1 MPTPVNDRMQKILCC
16 TRQLRRKQELRSS
29 AALSAVCLLLAG
41 GIAALLQQDSAPGC
55 SVVLAGY
62 GAVLLHSGTEGY
74 VVLSVVSFVVG
85 ALFAFLCLRYRQR
98 RPHCPREHAESRV
111 SSPPSDPGQS

>member
-1 MPTPVNDRMQKILCC
+1 MPRPVSDRTQKILCR

-29 AALSAVCLLLAG
+29 CILSAVCLLLTG
-41 GIAALLQQDSAPGC
+41 GISALLLQGHTPGC

-74 VVLSVVSFVVG
+74 VVISLISFVVG
-85 ALFAFLCLRYRQR
+85 ALFTLLCLRYRQR
-98 RPHCPREHAESRV
+98 RIRCPRETAEGRV
-111 SSPPSDPGQS
+111 SSPPCDHGQS

>member
-1 MPTPVNDRMQKILCC
+1 MPTPVNDRMQKILCR

-29 AALSAVCLLLAG
+29 GALSVLCLFLTG
-41 GIAALLQQDSAPGC
+41 GIAALLQQVHTPGC

-74 VVLSVVSFVVG
+74 VVISVISFVIG
-85 ALFAFLCLRYRQR
+85 ALFTFLCLRYRQR
-98 RPHCPREHAESRV
+98 RLHCPREHAESRV
-111 SSPPSDPGQS
+111 SSPPCDPGQS